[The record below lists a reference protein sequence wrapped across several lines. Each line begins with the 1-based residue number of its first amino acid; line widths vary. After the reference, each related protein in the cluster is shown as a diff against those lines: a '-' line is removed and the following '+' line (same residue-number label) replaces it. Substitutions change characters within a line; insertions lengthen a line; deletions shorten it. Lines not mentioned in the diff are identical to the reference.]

1 MSTRKHRTSTHFV
14 SVLFGDSL
22 TFSGKFG
29 GFELLLPS
37 ESSWTT
43 IVAGGTGFEMG
54 RRPIDSFLAGVRPS
68 LTQPLGLT
76 SLGASSMRRIMS
88 GLSLGITPPGPAC
101 PLRGEFGSGTTFS
114 PLPEMNARNRRGHGL
129 CCSTACSTSWPTFFA
144 SDALRISSNFCAKKR
159 LKLAVRPRYAEAI
172 IMTSYR
178 RIYTM
183 THEMMTLRR
192 KSAR

>member
-1 MSTRKHRTSTHFV
+1 MSPRKHRTSTHFV

-22 TFSGKFG
+22 VLSGKFG

-37 ESSWTT
+37 ESSWAA
-43 IVAGGTGFEMG
+43 IAGSAGFEIG
-54 RRPIDSFLAGVRPS
+54 RGPIDSFLAGVRPS
-68 LTQPLGLT
+68 LTQPLGFT

-88 GLSLGITPPGPAC
+88 GLSLGITPPEPVC

-129 CCSTACSTSWPTFFA
+129 RCSTACSMSLPTLFS

-159 LKLAVRPRYAEAI
+159 LKLAVRPRYAEAT

-178 RIYTM
+178 RMYTM
-183 THEMMTLRR
+183 THEMRTL
-192 KSAR
+192 SE